1 MLQATLSISRVAL
14 WALAGVLVLQACA
27 QTASTPPSPPP
38 PPTPPSPPSIV
49 GPEAAAKADWRGPVL
64 DQAMRVAS
72 SPEGKSHAKIKS
84 RLQRD
89 VAVCALQLGMTDR
102 ALTIAAA
109 IQDWREGEVLA
120 LAAQQMARSGE
131 RDRAKRCIARAA
143 EIANRTDGWRKETTQ
158 AEVGLALA
166 LLGDVEAA
174 RQFGGA
180 LPPELT
186 GRVEAQLSG
195 QVSLEE
201 LDRQCDAYDR
211 AIATGSFDVV
221 RSGIDGY
228 FAVWE
233 RAPDDIARR
242 TRAERAIR
250 AAVTGLPLDLQ
261 IAARIRL
268 ADKLLAARDRS
279 AAIAE
284 LESAER
290 ILAQFEFTT
299 ETRGAIVRD
308 LASAWVRMDQP
319 TRARPLVV
327 AAVQAYI
334 DAPTAMVDI
343 DRADY
348 LRPLAEALAALGD
361 ADEARA
367 VWTRALE
374 ACAVNPN
381 ARPRAEDLC
390 LTCLS
395 MVRAD
400 VPPSDAMRQTMQS
413 IEAGLKA
420 PW

>member
-1 MLQATLSISRVAL
+1 MLQAPLSILRDGPWL
-14 WALAGVLVLQACA
+14 LLGLLLLQACA
-27 QTASTPPSPPP
+27 HTATNPPAP
-38 PPTPPSPPSIV
+38 PPTPPTPSSVDGSPSP
-49 GPEAAAKADWRGPVL
+49 AKADWRGPLL

-72 SPEGKSHAKIKS
+72 SPEGKSHARIKS

-89 VAVCALQLGMTDR
+89 VAACALELGMTER
-102 ALTIAAA
+102 ALAIAAE

-120 LAAQQMARSGE
+120 LAAQQLARSGD
-131 RDRAKRCIARAA
+131 RDQARRCIARAA
-143 EIANRTDGWRKETTQ
+143 EIANRSDGWRKETTQ
-158 AEVGLALA
+158 AEIGRALA

-201 LDRQCDAYDR
+201 LDRQCEAYDR

-242 TRAERAIR
+242 GRAERAIR
-250 AAVTGLPLDLQ
+250 AALTGLPLDLQ
-261 IAARIRL
+261 IAARVRL
-268 ADKLLAARDRS
+268 ADKLLAAGDRS
-279 AAIAE
+279 AAVSE
-284 LESAER
+284 LESAET
-290 ILAQFEFTT
+290 ILEGFQFTT
-299 ETRGAIVRD
+299 DTRGAIVRE
-308 LASAWVRMDQP
+308 LASAWI
-319 TRARPLVV
+319 RAGEPARAGALVA
-327 AAVQAYI
+327 AAVQAYV
-334 DAPTAMVDI
+334 DAPTTMVDI

-361 ADEARA
+361 ADEARV
-367 VWTRALE
+367 VWSRALE
-374 ACAVNPN
+374 AGAANPN

-395 MVRAD
+395 MARAD
-400 VPPSDAMRQTMQS
+400 VPPTDAMRQTIRS
-413 IEAGLKA
+413 IQAGLKA

>member
-1 MLQATLSISRVAL
+1 
-14 WALAGVLVLQACA
+14 
-27 QTASTPPSPPP
+27 
-38 PPTPPSPPSIV
+38 
-49 GPEAAAKADWRGPVL
+49 
-64 DQAMRVAS
+64 MRVAS
-72 SPEGKSHAKIKS
+72 SPEGKSHARIKS

-89 VAVCALQLGMTDR
+89 VAACALELGMTER
-102 ALTIAAA
+102 ALAIAAE

-120 LAAQQMARSGE
+120 LAAQQLARSGD
-131 RDRAKRCIARAA
+131 RDQARRCIARAA
-143 EIANRTDGWRKETTQ
+143 EIANRSDGWRKETTQ
-158 AEVGLALA
+158 AEIGRALA

-201 LDRQCDAYDR
+201 LDRQCEAYDR

-242 TRAERAIR
+242 GRAERAIR
-250 AAVTGLPLDLQ
+250 AALTGLPLDLQ
-261 IAARIRL
+261 IAARVRL
-268 ADKLLAARDRS
+268 ADKLLAAGDRS
-279 AAIAE
+279 AAVSE
-284 LESAER
+284 LESAET
-290 ILAQFEFTT
+290 ILEGFQFTT
-299 ETRGAIVRD
+299 DTRGAIVRE
-308 LASAWVRMDQP
+308 LASAWIRVGEP
-319 TRARPLVV
+319 ARARPLVA
-327 AAVQAYI
+327 AAVQAYV
-334 DAPTAMVDI
+334 DAPTTMVDI

-361 ADEARA
+361 ADEARV
-367 VWTRALE
+367 VWSRALE
-374 ACAVNPN
+374 AGAGNPN

-395 MVRAD
+395 MARAD
-400 VPPSDAMRQTMQS
+400 VPPTDAMRQTIRS
-413 IEAGLKA
+413 IQAGLKA